1 MRAFYVENLQRTAHF
16 RLNHFLVI
24 GSNFTKADTR
34 TRSLF
39 AITESSKSEVYEK
52 VKKMGIQEFF
62 VLSTCNRTE
71 FYACA
76 TEEVLRQVITEQ
88 LNLQPGE
95 FETYFYIKS
104 GFDAIRHLLRVAA
117 GLDSQIL
124 GDYEIVGQLKI
135 AVKSAREQGLI
146 GTLTDRITSLAFQTS
161 KQIKVET
168 ELSSG
173 RYSVSYAAAEII
185 SEHFQDKK
193 SINILILGTGKF
205 GITLSRNLKEYFPA
219 AALTLCNR
227 TLAHAE
233 SHAKTLEAQVLPFEQ
248 FTDNLGGYDVVIA
261 TAQSD
266 NYLIRPEH
274 VEKLQ
279 KAFFLDLG
287 IPSLI
292 DPAIRSFAD
301 IRIFTVDE
309 VSAFHNKII
318 EQRLQEIPKVER
330 LLEDSLSDFMQW
342 QNVFFRS
349 DVIKTYKSHVTQLM
363 EGQVHD
369 SRLLDKKFSSLIKK
383 IRENGFHGCQVI
395 ETMNE
400 VIAIED

>member
-1 MRAFYVENLQRTAHF
+1 M
-16 RLNHFLVI
+16 VI

-39 AITESSKSEVYEK
+39 AITESSKAEVYEK
-52 VKKMGIQEFF
+52 VKKIGIQEFF

-117 GLDSQIL
+117 GLDSQII

-135 AVKSAREQGLI
+135 SVKSAREQGLI

-205 GITLSRNLKEYFPA
+205 GITLSRNLKEYFPSA
-219 AALTLCNR
+219 VLTLCNR

-233 SHAKTLEAQVLPFEQ
+233 NHAKALEAQVIPFEQ
-248 FTDNLGGYDVVIA
+248 FTDHLGGYDVVIA

-274 VEKLQ
+274 VEKL
-279 KAFFLDLG
+279 KKGFFLDSMLK
-287 IPSLI
+287 L
-292 DPAIRSFAD
+292 R
-301 IRIFTVDE
+301 
-309 VSAFHNKII
+309 
-318 EQRLQEIPKVER
+318 
-330 LLEDSLSDFMQW
+330 
-342 QNVFFRS
+342 
-349 DVIKTYKSHVTQLM
+349 
-363 EGQVHD
+363 
-369 SRLLDKKFSSLIKK
+369 
-383 IRENGFHGCQVI
+383 
-395 ETMNE
+395 
-400 VIAIED
+400 